1 MIVFVP
7 ELYTLIAAGVF
18 FALSLASD
26 NARRDFRL
34 AFILAAVGLVLCV
47 AWVGSRGILFA
58 GTYQVDAFSQVFKCL
73 LYMGFFLVVCLCE
86 RLDGVEAR
94 RHSEFY
100 LLITLCTLAL
110 MLLVSCVHLL
120 PLYIALELSSY
131 SLYILVYLRKG
142 YGKGIESAIKY
153 FIIGATASAV
163 MLFGFALLYGT
174 GQSGYLIDLIQEL
187 PARMS
192 EPVVLIG
199 FILSLSGFFFK
210 LALLPFHFW
219 APDAYEGAPHQV
231 AAYIATVSKAG
242 AIAVLLRLIALSGG
256 SEQLAWFLIVL
267 SIASMTIGNLAAVV
281 QKDLKRLLAFSSVAH
296 AGYVMIGILSMNA
309 LGISSAVFYAL
320 SLMIM
325 KFACFMVVVKASN
338 NGGNIEISDL
348 AGLHQ
353 RAPMLALA
361 LMLAL
366 FGLAGIP
373 PTIGF
378 TAKLLVFTAAMKTGL
393 LWLVLVAMLNVVIS
407 LYYYLLVI
415 KAAYFATPSGD
426 APPIPVSTGLQVLAL
441 ALILVMILGGIYP
454 HHLIELAQTAA
465 SSIGY

>member
-1 MIVFVP
+1 M
-7 ELYTLIAAGVF
+7 
-18 FALSLASD
+18 
-26 NARRDFRL
+26 
-34 AFILAAVGLVLCV
+34 
-47 AWVGSRGILFA
+47 
-58 GTYQVDAFSQVFKCL
+58 
-73 LYMGFFLVVCLCE
+73 
-86 RLDGVEAR
+86 
-94 RHSEFY
+94 
-100 LLITLCTLAL
+100 
-110 MLLVSCVHLL
+110 
-120 PLYIALELSSY
+120 
-131 SLYILVYLRKG
+131 
-142 YGKGIESAIKY
+142 
-153 FIIGATASAV
+153 
-163 MLFGFALLYGT
+163 
-174 GQSGYLIDLIQEL
+174 
-187 PARMS
+187 
-192 EPVVLIG
+192 LIG

-210 LALLPFHFW
+210 LALFPFHFW

-320 SLMIM
+320 SLLVM
-325 KFACFMVVVKASN
+325 KFACFMVVVKASG

-373 PTIGF
+373 PTMGF

-415 KAAYFATPSGD
+415 KAAYFAKPSGD